1 VCAQIGQTGGFVG
14 PEGVGAGGF
23 VGEGPPPP
31 PGQDAHQHDFPPLP
45 QPLLVSTEVHS
56 PPATTPSAQIVAAR
70 GSFLAQ
76 TYLSTDSTGAEVGG
90 GVGAFVGLGVGGF
103 VGLGVGGGFVGAFV
117 GLGVGGFVGLGVGGF
132 VGTGVGAGVGAFV
145 GTGVGACVGEFVG
158 LGVGTF
164 VGTGVGADVGG
175 FVGLGV
181 GGFVGLGV
189 GGAVVG
195 EGVGGNVVG
204 AFEGGLVGLT
214 GALVGG
220 GVAKYDQRGMSK
232 KSNRSEVIIENHR
245 QRQSLHASNYLR
257 ALLGTGVGG
266 LVGLGDGGGVV
277 LHDPYKDFVSV
288 EVNCPPEA
296 RLTPPYSTV

>member
-1 VCAQIGQTGGFVG
+1 MCPHTGQPPVGAGGLVG
-14 PEGVGAGGF
+14 SGAGGF

-31 PGQDAHQHDFPPLP
+31 PPGQDAHQHLFLPLP
-45 QPLLVSTEVHS
+45 QPLLELAERQS

-90 GVGAFVGLGVGGF
+90 GVGI
-103 VGLGVGGGFVGAFV
+103 GVGGGFVGA
-117 GLGVGGFVGLGVGGF
+117 
-132 VGTGVGAGVGAFV
+132 
-145 GTGVGACVGEFVG
+145 FVG

-175 FVGLGV
+175 FVGLGVGAFVGTGVGAGVGEFVGLGV

-232 KSNRSEVIIENHR
+232 ESNRSEVIIGNHR
-245 QRQSLHASNYLR
+245 QRQSLHASKNYLR

-277 LHDPYKDFVSV
+277 LHEPYNGFVSV
-288 EVNCPPEA
+288 EVNWPPEA
-296 RLTPPYSTV
+296 RPTPPYSTV